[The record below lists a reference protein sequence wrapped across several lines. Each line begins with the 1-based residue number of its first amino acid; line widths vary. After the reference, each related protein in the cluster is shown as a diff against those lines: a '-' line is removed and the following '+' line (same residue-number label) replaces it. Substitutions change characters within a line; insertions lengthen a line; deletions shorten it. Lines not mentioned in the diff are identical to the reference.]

1 MARTLGLTRA
11 RVMQLLDL
19 LLLAPDLQL
28 AVLAVGGDVPMSE
41 WALRAVAHAGSW
53 RAMRRLAWPSDSLI

>member
-1 MARTLGLTRA
+1 
-11 RVMQLLDL
+11 MQLLDL